1 MRHNLF
7 PFYHG
12 LIPLCLGL
20 CSIYEPVY
28 GSDVQN
34 IVPDP
39 YSSSNMQYSIAG
51 RVIDTTSDLSIEG
64 LMKFAHM
71 AFDINSIR
79 QDDGKE
85 FLKYY
90 IAFLDPKTNRPN
102 AALILEGNSI
112 KREFITDQDGKYRF
126 ENLPAGEYEITAS
139 APAIYCSDGEQRE
152 AKGHAIAQIPSSSN
166 VDININAY
174 PVNIKGRI
182 LTSDGQPIAGAK
194 VTGIPFAL
202 RISDDI
208 TAGYK
213 EVDNPISALSDEI
226 GVYEL
231 QGFMPMPVYEL
242 AGHLRTRNLTRHVE
256 VRAEA
261 AGFIQSANRVPK
273 IPPVSP
279 ELIPPARRLMYFFL
293 LYSGKEIYKPIQ
305 ERDDLPAGN
314 GNSITGVDI
323 VMDRLAAAAP
333 PSSEVPP
340 VETN

>member
-1 MRHNLF
+1 MSKKFRIYQVVFFLF
-7 PFYHG
+7 AVVVIFSLH
-12 LIPLCLGL
+12 
-20 CSIYEPVY
+20 VY
-28 GSDVQN
+28 GSD
-34 IVPDP
+34 I
-39 YSSSNMQYSIAG
+39 SKTASNPSVAERTLYVIAG
-51 RVIDTTSDLSIEG
+51 RVTDTTADLSIEG
-64 LMKFAHM
+64 ILEFAHK
-71 AFDINSIR
+71 AFDLYSIR
-79 QDDGKE
+79 NDDGKE
-85 FLKYY
+85 FLKNYT
-90 IAFLDPKTNRPN
+90 AFLDPRTNR
-102 AALILEGNSI
+102 IDVVVTLEGNSI
-112 KREFITDQDGKYRF
+112 WRESRTGQDGKYRF
-126 ENLPAGEYEITAS
+126 ENLPAGEYEITAI

-152 AKGHAIAQIPSSSN
+152 AKGHAIALIPSRSN

-213 EVDNPISALSDEI
+213 EVDNPISALSDEV

-242 AGHLRTRNLTRHVE
+242 AGHLRTRYLTRHIE

-261 AGFIQSANRVPK
+261 AGYIQSANRVPK
-273 IPPVSP
+273 IPPVPP

-314 GNSITGVDI
+314 GNTITGVDI
-323 VMDRLAAAAP
+323 VMDRLDAASP
-333 PSSEVPP
+333 PSSELPP